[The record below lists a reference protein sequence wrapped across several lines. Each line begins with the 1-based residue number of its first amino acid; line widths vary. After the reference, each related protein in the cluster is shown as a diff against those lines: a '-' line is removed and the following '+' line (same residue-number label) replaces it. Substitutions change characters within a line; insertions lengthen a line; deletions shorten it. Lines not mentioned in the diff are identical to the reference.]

1 MLTLEQ
7 LMQRHRRIQEAVVDY
22 SRNKTSEA
30 AARSDLW
37 EAGLSAD
44 EAERIIDAIKRNIIV
59 SGTP

>member
-1 MLTLEQ
+1 MTLDQ
-7 LMQRHRRIQEAVVDY
+7 LMQRHRRIQAAVVEY

-30 AARSDLW
+30 AARSELW

-44 EAERIIDAIKRNIIV
+44 EAERIIEAVKRNIIV